1 MEAIEGTTDESFKN
15 SKKFDKT
22 IQKMTVKVITRHA
35 PSNYGSLLQSI
46 ATQTVLE
53 HLGYECK
60 MIDYQRK
67 DERGIRMVLNQVS
80 RKKDFSSP
88 LKKLFYIIIRYP
100 VEKYAQC
107 RFDRMRN
114 RYLKMTKRCTTP
126 EDLSQLK
133 ADAFM
138 TGSDQVWGPVITG
151 MYDAAYFLQFATG
164 GAKRLS
170 YAASFGK
177 TNFDAATTRVYQQML
192 ASYDKITVREDSA
205 VQMLESWGA
214 KNCYGQVLDPTL
226 LLSADEWIDLLVYEE
241 MQIKYA
247 SQKYILVYQIHNDRQ
262 LSSYA
267 LRLAAHTGLKL
278 LRVNPFMHQVHRG
291 GKFVLCPDVT
301 EFLSLIKNATYIVTD
316 SFHGTCFSLTFEK
329 QFIEVLPYNTTGTRN
344 QSILALTGLSNRI
357 VYDFDDFSIINRMI
371 NYQPVREILAKER
384 GRSVKMLKCLLN
396 S

>member
-170 YAASFGK
+170 YAASVGK

-329 QFIEVLPYNTTGTRN
+329 QFIEVLPNNTTGTRN

>member
-1 MEAIEGTTDESFKN
+1 
-15 SKKFDKT
+15 
-22 IQKMTVKVITRHA
+22 MTVKVITRHA

-329 QFIEVLPYNTTGTRN
+329 QFIEVLPKKTTKTRN

>member
-329 QFIEVLPYNTTGTRN
+329 QFIEVLPNITTGTRN

>member
-88 LKKLFYIIIRYP
+88 LKKLFYLIIRYP

-170 YAASFGK
+170 YAASFGR
-177 TNFDAATTRVYQQML
+177 TNPDAATTRVYQQML

-291 GKFVLCPDVT
+291 GKFVLCPDVA

-329 QFIEVLPYNTTGTRN
+329 QFIEVLPNNTTGTRN

-371 NYQPVREILAKER
+371 DYQPVREILAKER

>member
-301 EFLSLIKNATYIVTD
+301 EFLSLLKNATYIVTD

-329 QFIEVLPYNTTGTRN
+329 QFIEVLPNNTTGTRN

-371 NYQPVREILAKER
+371 DYQPVREILAKER

>member
-1 MEAIEGTTDESFKN
+1 
-15 SKKFDKT
+15 
-22 IQKMTVKVITRHA
+22 MTVKVITRHA

-53 HLGYECK
+53 HLGYEYK

-329 QFIEVLPYNTTGTRN
+329 QFIEVLPNNTTGTRN

>member
-107 RFDRMRN
+107 RFYRMRN

-133 ADAFM
+133 ADAFI

-151 MYDAAYFLQFATG
+151 MYDAAYLLQFATG

-247 SQKYILVYQIHNDRQ
+247 SHKYILVYQIHNDRQ

-329 QFIEVLPYNTTGTRN
+329 QFIEVLPNNTTGTRN

>member
-329 QFIEVLPYNTTGTRN
+329 QFIEVLPNNTTGTRN

-357 VYDFDDFSIINRMI
+357 VYDFDDFSIINTMI

>member
-1 MEAIEGTTDESFKN
+1 MRLISYN
-15 SKKFDKT
+15 
-22 IQKMTVKVITRHA
+22 
-35 PSNYGSLLQSI
+35 LL
-46 ATQTVLE
+46 LE
-53 HLGYECK
+53 V
-60 MIDYQRK
+60 R
-67 DERGIRMVLNQVS
+67 
-80 RKKDFSSP
+80 
-88 LKKLFYIIIRYP
+88 
-100 VEKYAQC
+100 
-107 RFDRMRN
+107 
-114 RYLKMTKRCTTP
+114 
-126 EDLSQLK
+126 
-133 ADAFM
+133 
-138 TGSDQVWGPVITG
+138 
-151 MYDAAYFLQFATG
+151 
-164 GAKRLS
+164 KRLS

-301 EFLSLIKNATYIVTD
+301 EFLS
-316 SFHGTCFSLTFEK
+316 
-329 QFIEVLPYNTTGTRN
+329 
-344 QSILALTGLSNRI
+344 
-357 VYDFDDFSIINRMI
+357 FD
-371 NYQPVREILAKER
+371 KER
-384 GRSVKMLKCLLN
+384 YLYCDRLL
-396 S
+396 SWDMFLSHFREAIH

>member
-1 MEAIEGTTDESFKN
+1 
-15 SKKFDKT
+15 
-22 IQKMTVKVITRHA
+22 MTVKVITRHA

-46 ATQTVLE
+46 AIQTVLE

-88 LKKLFYIIIRYP
+88 LKKLFYIVIRYP

-177 TNFDAATTRVYQQML
+177 TNFDAATTGAYQQML
-192 ASYDKITVREDSA
+192 ASYDKVTVREDSA

-214 KNCYGQVLDPTL
+214 KNCCGQVLDPTL
-226 LLSADEWIDLLVYEE
+226 LLNVDEWTDLLVDEE
-241 MQIKYA
+241 MQAKYA
-247 SQKYILVYQIHNDRQ
+247 SQKYILVYQIHNDKQ

-278 LRVNPFMHQVHRG
+278 LRVNPFMHQARRG
-291 GKFVLCPDVT
+291 GKLVLCPDVT

-316 SFHGTCFSLTFEK
+316 SFHGTCFSLIFEK
-329 QFIEVLPYNTTGTRN
+329 QFIEILPNNATGTRN
-344 QSILALTGLSNRI
+344 QSILTLTGLSNRI
-357 VYDFDDFSIINRMI
+357 VTDFDDFNIINKNI
-371 NYQPVREILAKER
+371 NYQPVREILTKER
-384 GRSVKMLKCLLN
+384 GRSIKMLKCLLD

>member
-1 MEAIEGTTDESFKN
+1 MEEIEGTTDESFKN

-53 HLGYECK
+53 HLGYECE

-126 EDLSQLK
+126 EDLSRLK

-177 TNFDAATTRVYQQML
+177 TNFDAATTGAYQQML
-192 ASYDKITVREDSA
+192 ASYDKVTVREDSA

-214 KNCYGQVLDPTL
+214 KNCCGQVLDPTL
-226 LLSADEWIDLLVYEE
+226 LLNVDEWTDLLVDEE
-241 MQIKYA
+241 MQA
-247 SQKYILVYQIHNDRQ
+247 
-262 LSSYA
+262 
-267 LRLAAHTGLKL
+267 
-278 LRVNPFMHQVHRG
+278 
-291 GKFVLCPDVT
+291 
-301 EFLSLIKNATYIVTD
+301 
-316 SFHGTCFSLTFEK
+316 
-329 QFIEVLPYNTTGTRN
+329 
-344 QSILALTGLSNRI
+344 
-357 VYDFDDFSIINRMI
+357 
-371 NYQPVREILAKER
+371 
-384 GRSVKMLKCLLN
+384 
-396 S
+396 